1 MRVDVE
7 EMRCGASLSY
17 SAAWL
22 ADEAA
27 GQLSRMAVHAEMFGS
42 FPGAQS
48 FCAAIGRTHGVQLDL
63 LRHHETRLNT
73 VGDQAHTAA
82 AAFEDMETRNAQAL
96 RSAL

>member
-27 GQLSRMAVHAEMFGS
+27 EKLSRTAVHVDVFGS
-42 FPGAQS
+42 FPDARRFGA
-48 FCAAIGRTHGVQLDL
+48 AVGRTHGVQVSL
-63 LRHHETRLNT
+63 LRYHETRLNT

-82 AAFEDMETRNAQAL
+82 TAFEDMEARNAQAL
-96 RSAL
+96 RCVL